1 MELENKTPP
10 SSTQSQPSFP
20 AAPER
25 GEARE
30 SGRDGSEPRP
40 EGLPREYRQSEPPR
54 RNFLTYA
61 KWGSL
66 VIGSLVVGLFLLMLI
81 GRFFIQEVV
90 EEVVVEDTARP
101 STVLVVGD
109 KAPHWE
115 LKDLEGREIALTD
128 YLGTPL
134 VLTFWTSW
142 NERSF
147 DQIKIFD
154 DYGIK
159 NREPLFAIVTIN
171 SQEDKSIVTNFIDRG
186 GYGVMVVLDETGEVG
201 EEYKIRNLPIT
212 YFVDEKGII
221 GDIFVGALS
230 EAMFVERATRLLS
243 DGAL

>member
-1 MELENKTPP
+1 MDNQLQPQLQPP
-10 SSTQSQPSFP
+10 QEQ
-20 AAPER
+20 A
-25 GEARE
+25 
-30 SGRDGSEPRP
+30 
-40 EGLPREYRQSEPPR
+40 PR
-54 RNFLTYA
+54 RNFFSYA
-61 KWGSL
+61 KWGLL
-66 VIGSLVVGLFLLMLI
+66 VVGSLVVGVFFLMLI

-90 EEVVVEDTARP
+90 EEVAIQDTARP
-101 STVLVVGD
+101 SAALAVGD

-115 LKDLEGREIALTD
+115 LKDIEGREVELTD

-142 NERSF
+142 NERSR

-159 NREPLFAIVTIN
+159 NQEPLFAIVTIN
-171 SQEDKSIVTNFIDRG
+171 NQEDRSIVTNFINRG

-201 EEYKIRNLPIT
+201 EEYKIRNLPTT
-212 YFVDEKGII
+212 YFIDKEGNV

-230 EAMFVERATRLLS
+230 EAMFIEKATRLLG